1 MALDSWKPIKKLG
14 NQRRRRRVETFDDSS
29 LSSPVLFF
37 AFTRHEPYF
46 FPPPST
52 NVIHPSGIMKRHNAP
67 HSTGKEKKKEEEE
80 KKGEGGGGKEKKRGT
95 TDALPFTLIS
105 RRECEF
111 RPMILFFLSRA
122 SQSSSITTDFH
133 VSPNYAPPPSG
144 FVRNYRDFERVHAVL
159 SLISFFQT
167 VFKSVSKSLN
177 EDLVFERVAQME

>member
-80 KKGEGGGGKEKKRGT
+80 KKGEGGGKEKKRGT

-144 FVRNYRDFERVHAVL
+144 FVRNYRDFERVHAAL

>member
-1 MALDSWKPIKKLG
+1 MTPLFLPPFFSSHSHDTSRIFSPLPQLMSFIQAALWSGTTRPI
-14 NQRRRRRVETFDDSS
+14 QRERRRR
-29 LSSPVLFF
+29 
-37 AFTRHEPYF
+37 
-46 FPPPST
+46 
-52 NVIHPSGIMKRHNAP
+52 
-67 HSTGKEKKKEEEE
+67 KKKRR
-80 KKGEGGGGKEKKRGT
+80 KRGRGGGGKEKKRGT

-144 FVRNYRDFERVHAVL
+144 FVRNYRDFERVHAAL